1 MKKRRIVALLFFLLG
16 VVIITMEIFPKENIP
31 LEKKDDVILSLK
43 SKAASAI
50 DSIAGND
57 NVEGTIEKVISS
69 TQEVVN
75 DTRDNVVE
83 YVEQETEKIITPI
96 NDATN
101 SLTRQLTLW
110 LLSLLNPEEVREIL
124 AKDFDVD
131 ICR

>member
-16 VVIITMEIFPKENIP
+16 VVIITMEVFPKENIS

-43 SKAASAI
+43 SKTASAI

-57 NVEGTIEKVISS
+57 NIEGTMEKVISS

-75 DTRDNVVE
+75 DTKDNVVE
-83 YVEQETEKIITPI
+83 YVEQETEKIIAPI
-96 NDATN
+96 NNATN

>member
-16 VVIITMEIFPKENIP
+16 VVIITMEVFPKENIS
-31 LEKKDDVILSLK
+31 LEEKDNVILSLK

-75 DTRDNVVE
+75 DTKDNVVE
-83 YVEQETEKIITPI
+83 YVEQETEKIIVPI
-96 NDATN
+96 NNVTN

>member
-16 VVIITMEIFPKENIP
+16 VVIITMEVFPKENIS
-31 LEKKDDVILSLK
+31 LEEKDNVILSLK

-57 NVEGTIEKVISS
+57 NIEGTMEKVISS

-75 DTRDNVVE
+75 NTKDNVVE
-83 YVEQETEKIITPI
+83 YVEQETEKIIAPI
-96 NDATN
+96 NNVTN

>member
-1 MKKRRIVALLFFLLG
+1 
-16 VVIITMEIFPKENIP
+16 MEVFPKENIS

-50 DSIAGND
+50 DSIAGNY
-57 NVEGTIEKVISS
+57 NIEVTMEKVISS

-75 DTRDNVVE
+75 NTKDNVVE
-83 YVEQETEKIITPI
+83 YVEQETEKIIAPI
-96 NDATN
+96 NNVTN

>member
-16 VVIITMEIFPKENIP
+16 VVIITMEVFPKENIS

-43 SKAASAI
+43 SKAASAS

-57 NVEGTIEKVISS
+57 NIEGTMEKVISS

>member
-16 VVIITMEIFPKENIP
+16 VVIITMEVFPKENIS

-57 NVEGTIEKVISS
+57 NIEGTMEKVISS

-75 DTRDNVVE
+75 DTKDNVVE
-83 YVEQETEKIITPI
+83 YVEQETEKIIAPI
-96 NDATN
+96 NNVTN

>member
-16 VVIITMEIFPKENIP
+16 VVIITMEVFPKENIS

-43 SKAASAI
+43 SKTASAI

-57 NVEGTIEKVISS
+57 NIEGTMEKVISS

-75 DTRDNVVE
+75 DTKDNVVE

>member
-16 VVIITMEIFPKENIP
+16 VVIITMEVFPKENIS

-57 NVEGTIEKVISS
+57 NIEGTMEKVISS

-75 DTRDNVVE
+75 NTKDNVVE
-83 YVEQETEKIITPI
+83 YVEQETEKIIVPI
-96 NDATN
+96 NNVTN

>member
-16 VVIITMEIFPKENIP
+16 VVIITMEVFPKENIS

-43 SKAASAI
+43 SKTASAI

-57 NVEGTIEKVISS
+57 NVEGTMEKVISS

-75 DTRDNVVE
+75 DTKDNVVE
-83 YVEQETEKIITPI
+83 YVEQETEKIIAPI
-96 NDATN
+96 NNATN

>member
-16 VVIITMEIFPKENIP
+16 VVIITMEVFPKENIS
-31 LEKKDDVILSLK
+31 LEEKDNVILSLK

-75 DTRDNVVE
+75 NTKDNVVE
-83 YVEQETEKIITPI
+83 YVEQETEKIIAPI
-96 NDATN
+96 NNVTN

>member
-16 VVIITMEIFPKENIP
+16 VVIITMEVFPKENIS
-31 LEKKDDVILSLK
+31 LEEKDNVILSLK

-50 DSIAGND
+50 DSIVGND

-75 DTRDNVVE
+75 DTKDNVVE
-83 YVEQETEKIITPI
+83 YVEQETEKIIAPI
-96 NDATN
+96 NNATN

>member
-16 VVIITMEIFPKENIP
+16 VVIITMEVFPKENIP

-57 NVEGTIEKVISS
+57 NIEGTMEKVISS

-75 DTRDNVVE
+75 NTKDNVVE
-83 YVEQETEKIITPI
+83 YVEQETEKIIAPI
-96 NDATN
+96 NNVTN

>member
-1 MKKRRIVALLFFLLG
+1 
-16 VVIITMEIFPKENIP
+16 MEVFPKENIS

-75 DTRDNVVE
+75 DTKDNVVE
-83 YVEQETEKIITPI
+83 YVEQETEKIIAPI
-96 NDATN
+96 NNVTN

>member
-16 VVIITMEIFPKENIP
+16 VVIITMEVFPKENIS

-75 DTRDNVVE
+75 DTKDNVVE
-83 YVEQETEKIITPI
+83 YVEQETEKIIAPI
-96 NDATN
+96 NNVTN

>member
-16 VVIITMEIFPKENIP
+16 VVIITMEVFPKENIS
-31 LEKKDDVILSLK
+31 LEEKDNVILSLK

-75 DTRDNVVE
+75 DTKDNVVE
-83 YVEQETEKIITPI
+83 YVEQETEKIIVPI
-96 NDATN
+96 NNATN

>member
-57 NVEGTIEKVISS
+57 NIEGTMEKVISS

-75 DTRDNVVE
+75 NTKDNVVE
-83 YVEQETEKIITPI
+83 YVEQETEKIIAPI
-96 NDATN
+96 NNVTN

>member
-31 LEKKDDVILSLK
+31 LEKKGDVILSLK

-101 SLTRQLTLW
+101 SLTRQLTLR

>member
-1 MKKRRIVALLFFLLG
+1 MSPFYFFLLG
-16 VVIITMEIFPKENIP
+16 VVIITMEVFPKENIS

-57 NVEGTIEKVISS
+57 NIEGTMEKVISS

-75 DTRDNVVE
+75 NTKDNVVE
-83 YVEQETEKIITPI
+83 YVEQETEKIIAPI
-96 NDATN
+96 NNVTN

>member
-16 VVIITMEIFPKENIP
+16 VVIITMEVFPKENIS

-57 NVEGTIEKVISS
+57 NIEGTMEKVISS

-101 SLTRQLTLW
+101 SLTRQLTLR

>member
-1 MKKRRIVALLFFLLG
+1 M
-16 VVIITMEIFPKENIP
+16 
-31 LEKKDDVILSLK
+31 
-43 SKAASAI
+43 
-50 DSIAGND
+50 
-57 NVEGTIEKVISS
+57 EKVISS

-75 DTRDNVVE
+75 NTKDNVVE
-83 YVEQETEKIITPI
+83 YVEQETEKIIAPI
-96 NDATN
+96 NNVTN

>member
-16 VVIITMEIFPKENIP
+16 VVIITMEVFPKENIS
-31 LEKKDDVILSLK
+31 LEEKDNVIL

-57 NVEGTIEKVISS
+57 NIEGTMEKVISS

-75 DTRDNVVE
+75 DTKDNVVE
-83 YVEQETEKIITPI
+83 YVEQETEKIIAPI
-96 NDATN
+96 NNATN

>member
-16 VVIITMEIFPKENIP
+16 VVIITMEVFPKENIS
-31 LEKKDDVILSLK
+31 LEEKDNVILSLK

-75 DTRDNVVE
+75 DTKDNVVE
-83 YVEQETEKIITPI
+83 YVEQETEKIIAPI
-96 NDATN
+96 NNATN

>member
-16 VVIITMEIFPKENIP
+16 VVIITMEVFPKENIS

-75 DTRDNVVE
+75 NTKDNVVE
-83 YVEQETEKIITPI
+83 YVEQETEKIIAPI
-96 NDATN
+96 NNVTN

>member
-16 VVIITMEIFPKENIP
+16 VVIITMEVFPKENIS

-43 SKAASAI
+43 SKTASAI

-57 NVEGTIEKVISS
+57 NIEGTMEKVISS

-75 DTRDNVVE
+75 NTKDNVVE
-83 YVEQETEKIITPI
+83 YVEQETEKIIAPI
-96 NDATN
+96 NNVTN

>member
-16 VVIITMEIFPKENIP
+16 VVIITMEVFPKENIS
-31 LEKKDDVILSLK
+31 LEKKDNVILSLK

-75 DTRDNVVE
+75 DTKDNVVE
-83 YVEQETEKIITPI
+83 YVEQETEKIIAPI
-96 NDATN
+96 NNATN

>member
-16 VVIITMEIFPKENIP
+16 VVIITMEVFPKENIS

-43 SKAASAI
+43 SKTASAI

-57 NVEGTIEKVISS
+57 NIEGTMEKVISS

-75 DTRDNVVE
+75 DTKDNVVE
-83 YVEQETEKIITPI
+83 YVEQETEKIIAPI
-96 NDATN
+96 NNVTN

>member
-1 MKKRRIVALLFFLLG
+1 MSPFYFFLLG
-16 VVIITMEIFPKENIP
+16 VVIITMEVFPKENIS

>member
-16 VVIITMEIFPKENIP
+16 VVIITMEVFPKENIS

-57 NVEGTIEKVISS
+57 NIEGTMEKVISS

-75 DTRDNVVE
+75 NTKDNVVE
-83 YVEQETEKIITPI
+83 YVEQETEKIIAPI
-96 NDATN
+96 NNVTN

>member
-1 MKKRRIVALLFFLLG
+1 
-16 VVIITMEIFPKENIP
+16 MEVFPKENIS

-57 NVEGTIEKVISS
+57 NIEGTMEKVISS

-75 DTRDNVVE
+75 NTKDNVVE
-83 YVEQETEKIITPI
+83 YVEQETEKIIAPI
-96 NDATN
+96 NNVTN

>member
-16 VVIITMEIFPKENIP
+16 VVIITMEVFPKENIS

-75 DTRDNVVE
+75 DTKDNVVE

>member
-16 VVIITMEIFPKENIP
+16 VVIITMEVFPKENIS
-31 LEKKDDVILSLK
+31 LEEKDNVIL

-57 NVEGTIEKVISS
+57 NVEGIIEKIISS

-75 DTRDNVVE
+75 DTKDNVVE
-83 YVEQETEKIITPI
+83 YVEQETEKIIAPI
-96 NDATN
+96 NNATN

>member
-1 MKKRRIVALLFFLLG
+1 
-16 VVIITMEIFPKENIP
+16 MEVFPKENIS

-57 NVEGTIEKVISS
+57 NIEGTMEKVISS

-75 DTRDNVVE
+75 DTKDNVVE
-83 YVEQETEKIITPI
+83 YVEQETEKIIAPI
-96 NDATN
+96 NNATN

>member
-16 VVIITMEIFPKENIP
+16 VVIITMEVFPKENIS

>member
-16 VVIITMEIFPKENIP
+16 VVIITMEVFPKENIS
-31 LEKKDDVILSLK
+31 LEEKDNVILSLK

-75 DTRDNVVE
+75 DTKDNVVE
-83 YVEQETEKIITPI
+83 YVEQETEKIIAPI
-96 NDATN
+96 NNATN

-131 ICR
+131 IYR

>member
-16 VVIITMEIFPKENIP
+16 VVIITMEVFPKENIS

-57 NVEGTIEKVISS
+57 NIEGTMEKVISS

-75 DTRDNVVE
+75 NTKDNVVE
-83 YVEQETEKIITPI
+83 YVEQETEKIIAPI
-96 NDATN
+96 NNATN

>member
-1 MKKRRIVALLFFLLG
+1 
-16 VVIITMEIFPKENIP
+16 MEVFPKENIS

-43 SKAASAI
+43 SKTASAI

-57 NVEGTIEKVISS
+57 NIEGTMEKVISS

-75 DTRDNVVE
+75 NTKDNVVE
-83 YVEQETEKIITPI
+83 YVEQETEKIIAPI
-96 NDATN
+96 NNVTN

>member
-16 VVIITMEIFPKENIP
+16 VVIITMEVFPKENIS

-57 NVEGTIEKVISS
+57 NIEGTMEKVISS